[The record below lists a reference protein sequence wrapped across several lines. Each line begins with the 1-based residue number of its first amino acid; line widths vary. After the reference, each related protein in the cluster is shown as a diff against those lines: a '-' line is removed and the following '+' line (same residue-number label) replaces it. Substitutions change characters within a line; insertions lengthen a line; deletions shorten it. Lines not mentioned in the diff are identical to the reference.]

1 MSAERF
7 HSTST
12 IALMT
17 PVSALVYEGKWSI
30 NSANGARCEH
40 TGALTR
46 SARPMNQFA
55 FFLNHFRWQRCRNGK
70 KWTTLSVLPIIT
82 KEHSRFRY

>member
-46 SARPMNQFA
+46 SARPMRI
-55 FFLNHFRWQRCRNGK
+55 HRSVD
-70 KWTTLSVLPIIT
+70 TLRSPGANT
-82 KEHSRFRY
+82 PER